1 MLLVRDELRRSASP
15 GKHALSIGVFDGV
28 HKGHQAL
35 LSRMLS
41 EAESRGIS
49 GGVITFHPHP
59 VTVIRPEIQFS
70 YLTSLEKRVEL
81 IRQTGADFVSVLSF
95 SSELQQVSAKD
106 FCEMLVQ
113 EAGLEVLVVGN
124 DFRTGRNG
132 EGDIEKLKELG
143 EQLGFEVI
151 HLELIENE
159 DVKVSSTRIRAALA
173 EGEMEQVQSLMGHT
187 YSLRGPILL
196 GDQRGR
202 TIGFPTINVG
212 VSADRTLPPDGVY
225 ATMTKLLGN
234 NFPSITNIGSR
245 PTFEVGKSR
254 HVETHILDFDQ
265 DVYDEV
271 ATVEFL
277 SRLRD
282 EQKFQSPDELI
293 NQIQADVENVRKY
306 FSSRKFLSGESD
318 G

>member
-59 VTVIRPEIQFS
+59 VTVIRPEVQFS

-81 IRQTGADFVSVLSF
+81 IRQAGADFVSVLSF

-173 EGEMEQVQSLMGHT
+173 EGEMEQVQSLLGL
-187 YSLRGPILL
+187 SLI
-196 GDQRGR
+196 
-202 TIGFPTINVG
+202 
-212 VSADRTLPPDGVY
+212 
-225 ATMTKLLGN
+225 
-234 NFPSITNIGSR
+234 
-245 PTFEVGKSR
+245 
-254 HVETHILDFDQ
+254 HI
-265 DVYDEV
+265 
-271 ATVEFL
+271 
-277 SRLRD
+277 
-282 EQKFQSPDELI
+282 
-293 NQIQADVENVRKY
+293 
-306 FSSRKFLSGESD
+306 
-318 G
+318 